1 MPRRAGFSLI
11 ELLVVIAII
20 ALLAAIL
27 FPVFAQAKFAAKKTA
42 NLSNMKQVGVAMA
55 LYMNDYDDAY
65 PYATDASDKYAPQIW
80 AGQPQFQ
87 ALIAQLPMMQEALDP
102 YAKSQKIFECPL
114 DTGTKVLDTHLDIEF
129 QSSPSLFKKYG
140 MSYLWRTE
148 FAIRNLTQTSL
159 QEPAAVNLMFTAG
172 GHWLGT
178 GRAVEVGEN
187 PATAIL
193 LMQGYRYDVLF
204 GDFHVK
210 NLSQAQYQKSWGTPL

>member
-1 MPRRAGFSLI
+1 MKFRAAFSLI

-42 NLSNMKQVGVAMA
+42 DLSNMKQVGVAMA

-87 ALIAQLPMMQEALDP
+87 AVIASLPMMQEALDP

-114 DTGTKVLDTHLDIEF
+114 DTGTKVLDTHPDIDF
-129 QSSPSLFKKYG
+129 PAAPSLYKKYG
-140 MSYLWRTE
+140 LSYLWRTE
-148 FAIRNLTQTSL
+148 FAIKGLSQTSL

-172 GHWLGT
+172 GHWLGA
-178 GRAVEVGEN
+178 GRALELNES
-187 PATAIL
+187 PATAL
-193 LMQGYRYDVLF
+193 LLLQGYRYDVLF
-204 GDFHVK
+204 GDFHMK
-210 NLSQAQYQKSWGTPL
+210 NLSHGQYQKAWGTSL